1 MSEFFLPSLKDGY
14 QFTRDPATEKQGY
27 LDDLI
32 FNNRGAPF
40 GREWPVV
47 PVQFLNWQGKKRLKP
62 GDFLNW
68 QVGAVFIFRP
78 RVLDHIGDILER
90 SGEILPLTTTTG
102 EDLYIL
108 NAPWTDCAIATG
120 SGIRPRVDSSTPPEW
135 AFWAELDKSKIEGM
149 DIIVTPDNFCI
160 PYVTP
165 YFVDRVRS
173 AGLTGLDFHSADR
186 WPGAQPGMEGA
197 TPVP

>member
-1 MSEFFLPSLKDGY
+1 MADFFYPTGADRY
-14 QFTRDPATEKQGY
+14 QFTFEPTK
-27 LDDLI
+27 
-32 FNNRGAPF
+32 
-40 GREWPVV
+40 
-47 PVQFLNWQGKKRLKP
+47 GKKIDLANMFRLNKGARFGSKWPQITVQIVLWSGKKKLKP
-62 GDFLNW
+62 GDFLNH
-68 QVGAVFIFRP
+68 QVGGNFIFRP

-90 SGEILPLTTTTG
+90 SGETLPLKTTTG

-135 AFWAELDKSKIEGM
+135 AFWAQLDKSKIEGM
-149 DIIVTPDNFCI
+149 DIIVTPDNFAI

-173 AGLTGLDFHSADR
+173 AGLTGLEFHCADR
-186 WPGAQPGMEGA
+186 WPGAQPGMEGT
-197 TPVP
+197 TPLP